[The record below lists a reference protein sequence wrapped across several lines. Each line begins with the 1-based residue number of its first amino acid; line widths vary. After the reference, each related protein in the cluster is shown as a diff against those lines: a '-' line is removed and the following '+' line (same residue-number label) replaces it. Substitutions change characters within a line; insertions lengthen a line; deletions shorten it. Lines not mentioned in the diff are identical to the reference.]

1 MNNILNFIKKYKTD
15 LLYFIGAII
24 VLGIIKFLFN
34 LIFVPLLI
42 AVVVYFFTVK
52 NTYVTSLF
60 NAAKTWLTN
69 LKIKL

>member
-15 LLYFIGAII
+15 LLYLVGAIV

-34 LIFVPLLI
+34 LIFIPLLI
-42 AVVVYFFTVK
+42 AVVVYFFVVK
-52 NTYVTSLF
+52 NSYVTNLF
-60 NAAKTWLTN
+60 NIAKTWFSN

>member
-15 LLYFIGAII
+15 LLYFVGAIV

-34 LIFVPLLI
+34 LIFIPLLI
-42 AVVVYFFTVK
+42 AVVVYFFVVK
-52 NTYVTSLF
+52 NSHVTNLF
-60 NAAKTWLTN
+60 NIAKTWLSN